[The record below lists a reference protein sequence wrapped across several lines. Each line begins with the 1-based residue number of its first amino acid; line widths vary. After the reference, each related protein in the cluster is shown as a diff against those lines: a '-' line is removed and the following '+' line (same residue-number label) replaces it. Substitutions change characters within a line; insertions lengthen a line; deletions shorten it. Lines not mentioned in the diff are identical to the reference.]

1 MKLLDSLRIVWRNL
15 WRMKLRTI
23 LTSIG
28 VMIGTAAIV
37 AMISLSLGLKENA
50 VKSLENWGSLTE
62 MEVSPMFW
70 NEKENKPVPPDQVK
84 QLSWDAVHEL
94 KKIKGVKAVMPTRQ
108 LGAQTTLKIG
118 RREGYIQL
126 IGVDANESAVMKVDE
141 VEKGTFLKGAPN
153 EIVVSYDGLRNLRDV
168 EKEKREERKR
178 RASERAGKS
187 PNMGGGMMFDSG
199 GDGMGMNAQ
208 FDAVGKTGMLV
219 VTRDFEDENGNR
231 QFEKKELRV
240 HIVGQLQKEEK
251 NRGGNPIA
259 YVPLSMVEELNK
271 WMMQNQNQGNNGLPG
286 EQTRKKSRQDNQ
298 VQFDSILV
306 KVDKRENVEPVVERA
321 QKIGYEIYSPARQ
334 LKEINKVFFV
344 IQMILGGIAAIS
356 LLVATIGIVNTMIMS
371 ILERTKEIGIM
382 KVIGAT
388 VYNIRW
394 LFLIE
399 SGFIGLIGGVTG
411 LGLAYGAVQIVN
423 YIARSNPEFNL
434 FGGGGPPGEAA
445 TMQLAVVPMWLA
457 LFAIGFSFVIGLL
470 AGIFPAFRASR
481 LSPLQAIRSE

>member
-62 MEVSPMFW
+62 MEVAPMFW
-70 NEKENKPVPPDQVK
+70 NEKENKEIPPDQVK
-84 QLSWDAVHEL
+84 MLNWDTVHEL
-94 KKIKGVKAVMPTRQ
+94 KRIKGVKAVMPTRQ
-108 LGAQTTLKIG
+108 LGAGTTLKVG
-118 RREGYIQL
+118 RRIGDIQL
-126 IGVDANESAVMKVDE
+126 IGVDVRESALMKGDE
-141 VEKGTFLKGAPN
+141 VDKGTFLKGSPN
-153 EIVVSYDGLRNLRDV
+153 EIVISYEVSHQMRDV

-178 RASERAGKS
+178 RASEKAGHNA
-187 PNMGGGMMFDSG
+187 NMGGGFLPDSG
-199 GDGMGMNAQ
+199 SDGMNAPP
-208 FDAVGKTGMLV
+208 FNLIGKTGMLV
-219 VTRDFEDENGNR
+219 LTREFEDDNGNR
-231 QFEKKELRV
+231 QFEKKEIRV
-240 HIVGQLQKEEK
+240 HVVGQLQKEE
-251 NRGGNPIA
+251 NNQGRGPIA
-259 YVPLSMVEELNK
+259 YVPLPMVNELNK
-271 WMMQNQNQGNNGLPG
+271 WLQSQEPVNNGFSG
-286 EQTRKKSRQDNQ
+286 EPTRKKSRQDNQ
-298 VQFDSILV
+298 VQFDSIML
-306 KVDKRENVEPVVERA
+306 KVDKRENVESVVEQA
-321 QKIGYEIYSPARQ
+321 QRIGYEIYSPARQ
-334 LKEINKVFFV
+334 LKEINKMFLV
-344 IQMILGGIAAIS
+344 IQLILGGIAAIS

-399 SGFIGLIGGVTG
+399 SGFIGLIGGITG
-411 LGLAYGAVQIVN
+411 LGLAYGAVAIVN
-423 YIARSNPEFNL
+423 SIAANNPDFNL
-434 FGGGGPPGEAA
+434 FGGGGPTEAA
-445 TMQLAVVPMWLA
+445 TTQLAIVPMWLA